1 MAPHFGFNARMTG
14 SLDPDLVGLPPAF
27 AIRVYLHRRGWTTR
41 QATVAGGAR
50 HVAAAERDE
59 QRIRCEAEHPE
70 AAWSQV
76 LGSAVALP
84 ADRAGREPGRNE
96 S

>member
-1 MAPHFGFNARMTG
+1 MIG

-41 QATVAGGAR
+41 QATVAGGSR
-50 HVAAAERDE
+50 HVAAAERDA

-70 AAWSQV
+70 AAWTLV
-76 LGSAVALP
+76 LRSACASPTDVASLEPAPGDPRSGSAAQ
-84 ADRAGREPGRNE
+84 
-96 S
+96 